1 MYAPLNSNEYILNSM
16 TLQTKTTEIGM
27 SINTGLL
34 EKNRVEVVTILNT
47 VLANEFVL
55 STKTRNYHWNVTGPN
70 FSELHKFFDEQ
81 YGQLDDILDQV
92 AERSRA
98 MGGKSIATMTEFLGK
113 TGLKEQPKQYPVAK
127 QMISNLLGDHETII
141 RNLRKDLETCASE
154 CHDMGTNNFLTDLM
168 EKHEKMAWMLRA
180 FLDEK

>member
-1 MYAPLNSNEYILNSM
+1 MTNMYAQFNSIECILNSM
-16 TLQTKTTEIGM
+16 TLQTKTMEM
-27 SINTGLL
+27 STIGLL
-34 EKNRVEVVTILNT
+34 EKDQTEVVDILNN

-55 STKTRNYHWNVTGPN
+55 STKTRNYHWNVIGPN

-81 YGQLDDILDQV
+81 YGQLDDILDQI

-98 MGGKSIATMTEFLGK
+98 MGKKSIATMTEFLTK
-113 TGLKEQPKQYPVAK
+113 TSLKEQPKQYPEAQ
-127 QMISNLLGDHETII
+127 QMVSNLLMDHETII

-154 CHDMGTNNFLTDLM
+154 HHDMGTSNFLTDLM

-180 FLDEK
+180 FLGEK

>member
-1 MYAPLNSNEYILNSM
+1 MR
-16 TLQTKTTEIGM
+16 TGM
-27 SINTGLL
+27 STIGLL
-34 EKNRVEVVTILNT
+34 EKNQVAVVEILNK
-47 VLANEFVL
+47 VLADEFVL

-98 MGGKSIATMTEFLGK
+98 MGGKSIATMTEFLVK
-113 TGLKEQPKQYPVAK
+113 TSLKERPKQYPEAL
-127 QMISNLLGDHETII
+127 QMVSNLLEDHEAVI

-154 CHDMGTNNFLTDLM
+154 HHDMGTNNFLTDLM

>member
-1 MYAPLNSNEYILNSM
+1 M
-16 TLQTKTTEIGM
+16 TLQTKTIEM
-27 SINTGLL
+27 SSLGLL
-34 EKNRVEVVTILNT
+34 EKNQSEVVDILNK

-55 STKTRNYHWNVTGPN
+55 SVKTRNYHWNVVGQN
-70 FSELHKFFDEQ
+70 FSEFHKFFDEQ

-98 MGGKSIATMTEFLGK
+98 MGGKSIATMTEFLVK
-113 TGLKEQPKQYPVAK
+113 TSLKEQPKQYPDAL
-127 QMISNLLGDHETII
+127 QMVSNLLADHETII
-141 RNLRKDLETCASE
+141 RNLRKNLEICASK

-180 FLDEK
+180 FLGGK

>member
-1 MYAPLNSNEYILNSM
+1 M
-16 TLQTKTTEIGM
+16 TLQTKTIEMGM
-27 SINTGLL
+27 STIGLL
-34 EKNRVEVVTILNT
+34 EKNQVKVVDILNK

-55 STKTRNYHWNVTGPN
+55 SVKTRNYHWNVIGPN

-81 YGQLDDILDQV
+81 YGQLDDIIDQV

-98 MGGKSIATMTEFLGK
+98 LGEKSIATMTEFMVK
-113 TGLKEQPKQYPVAK
+113 TSLKEKPKQYPDAL
-127 QMISNLLGDHETII
+127 QMVFNLLQDHKVII

-154 CHDMGTNNFLTDLM
+154 YNDMGTSNFLTDLM

-180 FLDEK
+180 FLEVK

>member
-1 MYAPLNSNEYILNSM
+1 M
-16 TLQTKTTEIGM
+16 TLQTKTMGM
-27 SINTGLL
+27 STIGLL
-34 EKNRVEVVTILNT
+34 EKNQVKVVDILNKI
-47 VLANEFVL
+47 LANEFLL
-55 STKTRNYHWNVTGPN
+55 SIKTKNYHWNVIGPN

-81 YGQLDDILDQV
+81 YGQLDDILDQI

-98 MGGKSIATMTEFLGK
+98 MDGKSIATMTEFLVK
-113 TGLKEQPKQYPVAK
+113 TSLKEQPQQYPEAQ
-127 QMISNLLGDHETII
+127 QMVSNLLGDHEIII

-180 FLDEK
+180 FLGGK

>member
-1 MYAPLNSNEYILNSM
+1 M
-16 TLQTKTTEIGM
+16 TLQTKTIEMGM
-27 SINTGLL
+27 STIGLL
-34 EKNRVEVVTILNT
+34 EKNQVKVVDILNK

-55 STKTRNYHWNVTGPN
+55 SVKTRNYHWNVIGPN

-81 YGQLDDILDQV
+81 YGQLDDIIDQV

-98 MGGKSIATMTEFLGK
+98 LGEKSIATITEFMVK
-113 TGLKEQPKQYPVAK
+113 TSLKEKPKQYPDAL
-127 QMISNLLGDHETII
+127 QMVFNLLQDHKVII

-154 CHDMGTNNFLTDLM
+154 YNDMGTSNFLTDLM

-180 FLDEK
+180 FLEVK